1 MQFKSVRYLS
11 NKVLAY
17 NLRVFLYN
25 LKVYVIT
32 LKLKVRELHVFH
44 EVLDLIVQSLKY
56 VSTQFL
62 NLVFKV

>member
-1 MQFKSVRYLS
+1 MQFKNVKYLS

-32 LKLKVRELHVFH
+32 LKLKVR
-44 EVLDLIVQSLKY
+44 
-56 VSTQFL
+56 
-62 NLVFKV
+62 